1 VLDAGDLN
9 DACRGRA
16 IAEVRVL
23 VIKTDPV
30 VSEAT
35 MVLIIPEY
43 RP

>member
-1 VLDAGDLN
+1 VLDAGDHN

-35 MVLIIPEY
+35 MVVIIPEY

>member
-1 VLDAGDLN
+1 MLNAGDLN
-9 DACRGRA
+9 DAWRGRA

-35 MVLIIPEY
+35 MFLIIPEY